1 MQTPAPGPTPAGR
14 ADDET
19 ELLDTKVIRQA
30 ATPRPTTARPAPF
43 APRPTAFA
51 PGPTPPAGWPTT
63 PGSTPPAGW
72 PTPGATPPADD
83 EADKDDE
90 KPSFTLNTTQVVASM
105 AAAVVAAFIG
115 AQLGVAGTI
124 AGAAIASVIS
134 VVGSAVIG
142 HSLLVTRSKV
152 VQTVQHVRTA
162 GSSTVSPADSDETVV
177 LTAVTRQDLER
188 TALMRQSTPAPTRP
202 DVPRSASTAAAPSH
216 RSWWRRP
223 GRIRWALLGLATSVL
238 VFAGALGM
246 VTMVEAVKGAPIS
259 GGSQG
264 GFSVLGGNGRSDGGA
279 GDSTPSTTPSTT
291 VTATSGATTGSSTVP
306 TTSSPVQANP
316 GATAQSATS
325 GSTTRT
331 TSPSTTAP
339 STTASSPA
347 PATAGAATSGASG
360 R

>member
-1 MQTPAPGPTPAGR
+1 
-14 ADDET
+14 
-19 ELLDTKVIRQA
+19 
-30 ATPRPTTARPAPF
+30 
-43 APRPTAFA
+43 
-51 PGPTPPAGWPTT
+51 
-63 PGSTPPAGW
+63 
-72 PTPGATPPADD
+72 
-83 EADKDDE
+83 
-90 KPSFTLNTTQVVASM
+90 LNTTQVVASM
-105 AAAVVAAFIG
+105 SAAVVAAFIG

-188 TALMRQSTPAPTRP
+188 TALMRQSTPAPSRP
-202 DVPRSASTAAAPSH
+202 DVPRSASTAAAPAH

-279 GDSTPSTTPSTT
+279 GDSTPATTPSTAT
-291 VTATSGATTGSSTVP
+291 VTGTSGATTGSSTVP
-306 TTSSPVQANP
+306 TISSPVQANP

-339 STTASSPA
+339 STTAPSPA
-347 PATAGAATSGASG
+347 PATAGAATPGASG